1 MVTES
6 IQNGGNPK
14 LDTEKEK
21 ALEPTNSTLK
31 QMQWSL
37 VTTLNDIVFAIR
49 LND

>member
-21 ALEPTNSTLK
+21 ALELTNSTLK
-31 QMQWSL
+31 QTSMVSRNNFKRYCL
-37 VTTLNDIVFAIR
+37 RNPFE
-49 LND
+49 